1 MANILTKIFGSK
13 KDKDL
18 KHLRPIVEKVNS
30 FESWAKS
37 LKDEE
42 FPLQTQKFRERLK
55 NGETLD
61 QLLPEAYALVRE
73 AAFRVLGER
82 HYDVQIM
89 GAVVL
94 HEGKILELKT
104 GEGKTLT
111 SVPAGYLNALEGKGV
126 HIITVNDYLA

>member
-1 MANILTKIFGSK
+1 MSILTAIFGTK

-18 KHLRPIVEKVNS
+18 KHLRPIVDKVNS
-30 FESWAKS
+30 YESWAKG
-37 LKDEE
+37 LRDED
-42 FPLQTQKFRERLK
+42 FPLQTQAFRKRLE

-61 QLLPEAYALVRE
+61 QILPEAYALVRE
-73 AAFRVLGER
+73 ASFRVLGER

-89 GAVVL
+89 GAIVL

-126 HIITVNDYLA
+126 HIVTVNKFLA